1 MNLGQDA
8 DIDLAV
14 GIVPV
19 ISKQQISAINV
30 DADYLTAKGRSYDVL
45 LDSNS
50 DNSKSKFKIDFYQTY
65 HTLLEKQSA
74 LGSAQQKLT
83 AADSKFKISELKYK
97 MSSISLLQYEADKSE
112 YLSQQIAVEIA
123 EETLTQAY
131 RAYEWANL
139 GLIVSA
145 GY

>member
-65 HTLLEKQSA
+65 QTLLEKQSA
-74 LGSAQQKLT
+74 LASAQQKRT

-97 MSSISLLQYEADKSE
+97 MPSISLLQYEADKSE

-131 RAYEWANL
+131 RAYE
-139 GLIVSA
+139 
-145 GY
+145 